1 MVKGRPKGSNTNS
14 LLRAPQLSV
23 WAQCDNQNC
32 QKWRRLPPGS
42 VVDDS
47 VPWFVLIITA
57 SIVRHLTTSM
67 VITPRPANGYA
78 LCWDPFLIDE
88 LHSPDPS
95 LFPVGSVT

>member
-42 VVDDS
+42 VVDDT
-47 VPWFVLIITA
+47 VPWFVHITKA
-57 SIVRHLTTSM
+57 SIVRRLTTSM
-67 VITPRPANGYA
+67 VIAPRPARSSA
-78 LCWDPFLIDE
+78 ACWDPFSYTDWMVQTFPL
-88 LHSPDPS
+88 S
-95 LFPVGSVT
+95 L